1 MPQEYIPRHEYVTST
16 SKTFEV
22 LIELLDIAEKNNWSE
37 RLLSDVLK
45 NWGMPNEPLLS
56 EN

>member
-1 MPQEYIPRHEYVTST
+1 MQKEFIPRDEYVTST
-16 SKTFEV
+16 SKTFEA

-37 RLLSDVLK
+37 RTLSGVLK
-45 NWGMPNEPLLS
+45 NWGMPNEPILS